1 MLLIR
6 LAPNCVMHH
15 GLGEVLRGVLEGFST
30 LISRA
35 VLRVFGKSWLS
46 EVGSENSDLFHSGN
60 SEPFGNGRTMDRKT
74 RYRWRNRWNLD
85 CCPPR
90 KRGPSWWGMQVVSP
104 HPGNRTACR

>member
-15 GLGEVLRGVLEGFST
+15 GLGEVLRDVLEGFSN

-46 EVGSENSDLFHSGN
+46 DVGSENSDLFHSGN
-60 SEPFGNGRTMDRKT
+60 SEPFGNGRTMIER
-74 RYRWRNRWNLD
+74 
-85 CCPPR
+85 
-90 KRGPSWWGMQVVSP
+90 RGIAGGTAGIWIVV
-104 HPGNRTACR
+104 HREKGDLAGGECR